1 MFPDVYDLH
10 ISFRTNGGVAKKLI
24 VPIGSDDA
32 RGWLTRCAEHIA
44 IAEMVSLV
52 PKAPFP
58 QYPAVHVVLPEGTRM
73 HYFVRTMGQISKRG
87 GDVLWERKT
96 VNIGYKTLENKFV
109 GVAIDSDG
117 VIVLGEEEIEES

>member
-24 VPIGSDDA
+24 VPLGSDDA

-52 PKAPFP
+52 PKAHFT

-73 HYFVRTMGQISKRG
+73 HYFIRTMGQIRRNG
-87 GDVLWERKT
+87 GDVVWERKT
-96 VNIGYKTLENKFV
+96 VNIGYKTPENKFV
-109 GVAIDSDG
+109 GTAIDTNG
-117 VIVLGEEEIEES
+117 VVVLGQEQLEDE